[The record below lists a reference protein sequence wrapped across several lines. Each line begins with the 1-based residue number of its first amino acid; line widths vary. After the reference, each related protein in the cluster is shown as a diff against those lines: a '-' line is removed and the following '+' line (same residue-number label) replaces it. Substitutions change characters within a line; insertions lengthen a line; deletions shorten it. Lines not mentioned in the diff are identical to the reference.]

1 MAGYNPS
8 VATPAVRLPTHQ
20 YRHASVARR
29 AARWRG
35 APAPNVFSIVRKRLA
50 DGKPGFSYAAP
61 RVLDSCS
68 KIPVHVVKQKG
79 AKRRR
84 PTTQIE
90 GVPKPLNLETIRWRA
105 VVVAIGQGQRLR
117 HLSRAGAGKLAGM
130 RTRECSALVP
140 CALTPTTRRS
150 RRGMRRRRA
159 PRVPR
164 VELLSNRGIGNGHH
178 ATGLGDG
185 VVGNELAV
193 PSGAT
198 GTQQNQ
204 GPAA

>member
-1 MAGYNPS
+1 M
-8 VATPAVRLPTHQ
+8 
-20 YRHASVARR
+20 
-29 AARWRG
+29 
-35 APAPNVFSIVRKRLA
+35 
-50 DGKPGFSYAAP
+50 
-61 RVLDSCS
+61 
-68 KIPVHVVKQKG
+68 
-79 AKRRR
+79 
-84 PTTQIE
+84 
-90 GVPKPLNLETIRWRA
+90 
-105 VVVAIGQGQRLR
+105 
-117 HLSRAGAGKLAGM
+117 
-130 RTRECSALVP
+130 ECSALVP

-164 VELLSNRGIGNGHH
+164 VELLSERGIGNGHH